1 MEQDEGTGGSEPVEL
16 ILYVSADSPKTDAA
30 ITAIRRVLARFTS
43 SKATLTVCPLPPPR
57 TGGLAASACEPPL
70 RVRQNVTART
80 RILGHITHPE
90 LLLELLADCEEGGE
104 L

>member
-1 MEQDEGTGGSEPVEL
+1 MEHDGGTGGPEPVEL
-16 ILYVSADSPKTDAA
+16 ILYVRADSPRADAA
-30 ITAIRRVLARFTS
+30 IAAIRQVLGRLQS
-43 SKATLTVCPLPPPR
+43 SKATLTVCPLPPAAN
-57 TGGLAASACEPPL
+57 GSFAASACEPPL

-90 LLLELLADCEEGGE
+90 LLLELLADCEEGDA